1 MNPVLFK
8 TANKDELIKNNIFLV
23 FELVIYV
30 KFGEKI
36 SEMCCGWG
44 QLDTT
49 LQDRQMTHKLAIKGG
64 SPNAEVMIK
73 E

>member
-44 QLDTT
+44 
-49 LQDRQMTHKLAIKGG
+49 
-64 SPNAEVMIK
+64 
-73 E
+73 